1 MNDNEL
7 ARKFENCTLSGK
19 DFNHRNHVRLA
30 WIYLHES
37 KPLDALER
45 FSENLKKFAASLGKA
60 NLYHE
65 TMTFAYFFLIHERI
79 RRSEEPQTWEE
90 FARLNS
96 DLLTRQN
103 GILSKYYQAETLASD
118 FAREVFVLPDK
129 TINST
134 DISERRFTTA
144 SYFIA

>member
-7 ARKFENCTLSGK
+7 VEKFENCILSGK

-45 FSENLKKFAASLGKA
+45 FSENLKKFADSLGQP

-65 TMTFAYFFLIHERI
+65 TITFAYLFLIHERI
-79 RRSEEPQTWEE
+79 KRSKKQQTWED
-90 FARLNS
+90 FAVTNP
-96 DLLTRQN
+96 DLFTRQN
-103 GILSKYYQAETLASD
+103 GILTKYYRRETIASD
-118 FAREVFVLPDK
+118 FAKKVFVLPDK
-129 TINST
+129 TSNLS
-134 DISERRFTTA
+134 DNAE
-144 SYFIA
+144 

>member
-1 MNDNEL
+1 MNDSEL
-7 ARKFENCTLSGK
+7 ALKFADCTLSAV

-37 KPLDALER
+37 EPLDALAR

-79 RRSEEPQTWEE
+79 RRGGESQTWAA
-90 FARLNS
+90 FVAANP
-96 DLLTRQN
+96 DLLTGHK
-103 GILSKYYQAETLASD
+103 GILTKYYRSETIASD
-118 FAREVFVLPDK
+118 FARNVFVLPDK
-129 TINST
+129 IIGSNYNA
-134 DISERRFTTA
+134 E
-144 SYFIA
+144 

>member
-7 ARKFENCTLSGK
+7 AEKFENCTLAGA
-19 DFNHRNHVRLA
+19 DFTHRNHVRLT
-30 WIYLHES
+30 WIYLHKF

-79 RRSEEPQTWEE
+79 RRGEEPQTWEE
-90 FARLNS
+90 FAAANP

-103 GILSKYYQAETLASD
+103 GILTKYYHSRTIASD
-118 FAREVFVLPDK
+118 FARNFFVLPDK
-129 TINST
+129 IINSS
-134 DISERRFTTA
+134 INNE
-144 SYFIA
+144 